1 MKLFQPL
8 LESKDS
14 YTLLKQEITQY
25 IKNVKKKVSPEVLR
39 IIQLTEEMN
48 ILTSRQIEDI
58 INTSKSDI
66 GTLAQKMGI
75 EDPIK
80 LYDLWALLKSF
91 KDKPTKL
98 KQLPQF
104 QSKSEREAIEQGRLS
119 VEDATLD
126 LKTQSGKNAA
136 AKIYMPVVLKLVNDF
151 VGKSK
156 LTRNEIMSAALMG
169 MTKAMEIYDPSKGQT
184 FKQVLAYQVR
194 FAILDDM
201 NKFGHS
207 FSGTH
212 QHSQK
217 VLDREGKGGTLD
229 AASLDGLTHGM
240 DDDFKQDYIAT
251 LASTEGDDW
260 ELEKQKIIDDGLKSL
275 YKLIDQAFSER
286 DATIIYKWF
295 GINGYEQMNGAQ
307 IAKQYGISSSLI
319 HNKLL
324 KKLFD
329 KISKVRGS
337 QEVLLALRDAYMEN
351 ALLPILHWTDKKMIV
366 EKLDNNK
373 FIDFLY
379 ESTNF
384 FDKNLFKRAH
394 KQAIGVLKDRHII
407 EELLE
412 GEFDLAD
419 KYVKTYRDSIILYIE
434 GLYQSINQQP
444 SIDGKVSDIE
454 LIEEIQKFQNLYKKS
469 YLDSNNNSEEE

>member
-1 MKLFQPL
+1 MKLIKPIF
-8 LESKDS
+8 ENRDS
-14 YTLLKQEITQY
+14 YTLLKQEVTQY
-25 IKNVKKKVSPEVLR
+25 IKNVKRKVSPEVLR
-39 IIQLTEEMN
+39 IIELTNELGLYQQKDLNQLMN
-48 ILTSRQIEDI
+48 TA
-58 INTSKSDI
+58 KSDL
-66 GTLAQKMGI
+66 GSLSQSWDL

-80 LYDLWALLKSF
+80 LYDLWALLRTF

-98 KQLPQF
+98 KLLPQY
-104 QSKSEREAIEQGRLS
+104 QSKSERESIEQGKLS
-119 VEDATLD
+119 LEDATLD
-126 LKTQSGKNAA
+126 LQSQSGKNAV
-136 AKIYMPVVLKLVNDF
+136 AKLYMPVVLKIVNDF

-217 VLDREGKGGTLD
+217 LLDKKGQGGSLD
-229 AASLDGLTHGM
+229 AASLDGLTSGM
-240 DDDFKQDYIAT
+240 DDDFKQDYLSA

-260 ELEKQKIIDDGLKSL
+260 EVERQKIIDDGLKNL

-286 DATIIYKWF
+286 DAAIIYKWF
-295 GINGYEQMNGAQ
+295 GINGYDQMNGAQ
-307 IAKQYGISSSLI
+307 IAKEYGISSSLI

-324 KKLFD
+324 RKLFD
-329 KISKVRGS
+329 KISKVRGG
-337 QEVLLALRDAYMEN
+337 QEALLALRDAYMEST
-351 ALLPILHWTDKKMIV
+351 LLPIIHWTDKNRIV

-379 ESTNF
+379 ESTSF
-384 FDKNLFKRAH
+384 FDSNMFQRAH
-394 KQAIGVLKDRHII
+394 HQSISILKDRHII

-412 GEFDLAD
+412 GDFDIAD

-434 GLYQSINQQP
+434 RLFQSINQTPTINSQ
-444 SIDGKVSDIE
+444 VSDVE
-454 LIEEIQKFQNLYKKS
+454 LIEEIQKFQSLYKKS
-469 YLDSNNNSEEE
+469 IHKNEEE

>member
-126 LKTQSGKNAA
+126 LKTQSGKNAV

-151 VGKSK
+151 VGKTK

-240 DDDFKQDYIAT
+240 DDDFKQDYIAA

-307 IAKQYGISSSLI
+307 IAKQYGIS
-319 HNKLL
+319 
-324 KKLFD
+324 
-329 KISKVRGS
+329 
-337 QEVLLALRDAYMEN
+337 
-351 ALLPILHWTDKKMIV
+351 
-366 EKLDNNK
+366 
-373 FIDFLY
+373 
-379 ESTNF
+379 TNF

-444 SIDGKVSDIE
+444 PIDGKVSDIE

>member
-1 MKLFQPL
+1 MKLIKPI
-8 LESKDS
+8 LEKDS
-14 YTLLKQEITQY
+14 YSLLRQEVAQY
-25 IKNVKKKVSPEVLR
+25 IKNVKRNLSPEVIR
-39 IIQLTEEMN
+39 IIQLTDEMELYN
-48 ILTSRQIEDI
+48 QNDL
-58 INTSKSDI
+58 NTLMNTAKSDL
-66 GTLAQKMGI
+66 GGLSKKWNI

-91 KDKPTKL
+91 KGKPTKL
-98 KQLPQF
+98 KQLPQY
-104 QSKSEREAIEQGRLS
+104 QTESERKAIEQGKLS
-119 VEDATLD
+119 LNDITLD
-126 LKTQSGKNAA
+126 LQTQSGRNAA
-136 AKIYMPVVLKLVNDF
+136 AKMYMPVVLKIVNDF

-156 LTRNEIMSAALMG
+156 LTRNELMSAALMG
-169 MTKAMEIYDPSKGQT
+169 MTRAMDLFDPSKGQT
-184 FKQVLAYQVR
+184 FGQVLAYQVR
-194 FAILDDM
+194 FYIFDDI

-217 VLDREGKGGTLD
+217 VLDREGKGGSLN
-229 AASLDGLTHGM
+229 AASLDGLTSGM
-240 DDDFKQDYIAT
+240 DDDFKQDYLSA
-251 LASTEGDDW
+251 LASTDGDNW
-260 ELEKQKIIDDGLKSL
+260 ESERQKIIDDGLKTL

-307 IAKQYGISSSLI
+307 IAREYGITSSLI

-329 KISKVRGS
+329 KISKAQGG
-337 QEVLLALRDAYMEN
+337 QEALLALRDAYMEST
-351 ALLPILHWTDKKMIV
+351 LIPILHWADKKMIM
-366 EKLDNNK
+366 ERLDSNK

-384 FDKNLFKRAH
+384 FDKEMFKRAH
-394 KQAIGVLKDRHII
+394 KEAIGVLKDRHII

-412 GEFDLAD
+412 GDFDLAD

-434 GLYQSINQQP
+434 GLFRSINQQP
-444 SIDGKVSDIE
+444 TIDEKVSDIE
-454 LIEEIQKFQNLYKKS
+454 LIEEIQKFQHLYKRS
-469 YLDSNNNSEEE
+469 ILNNNKTEEE